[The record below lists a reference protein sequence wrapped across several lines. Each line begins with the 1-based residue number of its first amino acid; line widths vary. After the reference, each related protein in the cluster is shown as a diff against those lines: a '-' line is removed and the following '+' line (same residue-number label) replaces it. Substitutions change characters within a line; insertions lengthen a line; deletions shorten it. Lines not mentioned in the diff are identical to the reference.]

1 MRGTSGSDTTR
12 SPSAP
17 IVVGV
22 DGSASALA
30 AVGWAA
36 AECARHHVP
45 LRLVHGFMLPAS
57 GYPEMLINATEARHA
72 IEQQARDWLTE
83 AAATARAAA
92 PDVKITTEVLCCG
105 AAGLLIEESRKARLV
120 VVGSRGLGTVTGL
133 LVGSTAV
140 ALAAHGHSPVVVVR
154 GMAVPD
160 GPVVVGVDGSPTSE
174 AALAFAFE
182 AASTRG
188 VALTALMTSQD
199 FTVDS
204 AYHVSRIAIDWAQVE
219 EDERRLLAQ
228 RLAGWQ
234 EKYPDVEVRR
244 VVLRDRPARALMR
257 YGAEAQLLVVGSHGH
272 GGFAGMLLGSTSQAL
287 VHHAPCPLAIVRP
300 PK

>member
-1 MRGTSGSDTTR
+1 MK

-17 IVVGV
+17 IVCGV

-36 AECARHHVP
+36 QECARHQVP
-45 LRLVHGFMLPAS
+45 LRLVHAFMLPS
-57 GYPEMLINATEARHA
+57 GDYPEIVLNGDGIRQAMEEQGRAWLEEAR
-72 IEQQARDWLTE
+72 
-83 AAATARAAA
+83 ATARASA
-92 PDVKITTEVLCCG
+92 PETEVTTEVICSG
-105 AAGLLIEESRKARLV
+105 AGALLIELSKSARQV
-120 VVGSRGLGTVTGL
+120 AVGSRGLGTVTGL

-140 ALAAHGHSPVVVVR
+140 ALAAHGQSPVIVVR
-154 GMAVPD
+154 GTAVPH

-182 AASTRG
+182 EASLRNTS
-188 VALTALMTSQD
+188 LTAVMTIAD
-199 FTVDS
+199 FTGGS
-204 AYHVSRIAIDWAQVE
+204 AYTMSRLSIDWGQAE

-234 EKYPDVEVRR
+234 EKYPDVVINRIA
-244 VVLRDRPARALMR
+244 LRDRPARALMR

-272 GGFAGMLLGSTSQAL
+272 GGFAGMLLGSTGQAL

-300 PK
+300 PKK

>member
-1 MRGTSGSDTTR
+1 
-12 SPSAP
+12 
-17 IVVGV
+17 
-22 DGSASALA
+22 
-30 AVGWAA
+30 
-36 AECARHHVP
+36 VP
-45 LRLVHGFMLPAS
+45 LRLVHGFMVPVS
-57 GYPEMLINATEARHA
+57 GYPEFVITAVEARQA

-83 AAATARAAA
+83 AAAAARATA
-92 PDVKITTEVLCCG
+92 PGVEITTEVLSCG
-105 AAGLLIEESRKARLV
+105 AGGLLVEESKRARLV

-154 GMAVPD
+154 GTETPH

-174 AALAFAFE
+174 AALGFAFE
-182 AASTRG
+182 AASSRG
-188 VALTALMTSQD
+188 VVLIALMTSQD
-199 FTVDS
+199 FTLDS
-204 AYHVSRIAIDWAQVE
+204 AYNVSRIATNWAQVE

-234 EKYPDVEVRR
+234 EKYPDVQVHR

-272 GGFAGMLLGSTSQAL
+272 GGFAGMLIGSTSQAL
-287 VHHAPCPLAIVRP
+287 VHHAPCPLAIVRL

>member
-1 MRGTSGSDTTR
+1 MRGTSRGDR
-12 SPSAP
+12 PKSPSAP

-30 AVGWAA
+30 AVSWAA

-45 LRLVHGFMLPAS
+45 LRLVHGFMLPTS
-57 GYPEMLINATEARHA
+57 DYPEVLVTSAEVLHA
-72 IEQQARDWLTE
+72 IEQQVRDWLTE
-83 AAATARAAA
+83 AAAAARATA
-92 PDVKITTEVLCCG
+92 PDVEITTEILCCG

-140 ALAAHGHSPVVVVR
+140 ALTAHAHSPVVVVR
-154 GMAVPD
+154 GTETAH

-174 AALAFAFE
+174 AALAFAFDE
-182 AASTRG
+182 ASTRG
-188 VALTALMTSQD
+188 AVLVAVMTSQD

-204 AYHVSRIAIDWAQVE
+204 AYNVSRMAVDWAQVE

-234 EKYPDVEVRR
+234 EKYPDVDVHR

-257 YGAEAQLLVVGSHGH
+257 YAAQAQLLVVGSHGH
-272 GGFAGMLLGSTSQAL
+272 GGFTGMLIGSTSQAL

-300 PK
+300 VK

>member
-1 MRGTSGSDTTR
+1 MK

-30 AVGWAA
+30 AVSWAA

-57 GYPEMLINATEARHA
+57 DYPELLVTGDEVRHA
-72 IEQQARDWLTE
+72 IEEQVRGWLTE
-83 AAATARAAA
+83 AAAAARATA
-92 PDVKITTEVLCCG
+92 PDVEITTDILCCG
-105 AAGLLIEESRKARLV
+105 AAGLLVEESTKARLV

-133 LVGSTAV
+133 IVGSTAV
-140 ALAAHGHSPVVVVR
+140 ALVAHAHSPVVVVR
-154 GMAVPD
+154 GTETPHGA
-160 GPVVVGVDGSPTSE
+160 VVVGVDGSPTSE
-174 AALAFAFE
+174 AALAFAFDE
-182 AASTRG
+182 ASTRG
-188 VALTALMTSQD
+188 VALVAVMTSQD
-199 FTVDS
+199 FTVDT
-204 AYHVSRIAIDWAQVE
+204 AYNVSRIAVDWAQVE

-257 YGAEAQLLVVGSHGH
+257 YAAEAQLLVVGSHGH
-272 GGFAGMLLGSTSQAL
+272 GGFAGMLIGSTSQAL

-300 PK
+300 AK

>member
-1 MRGTSGSDTTR
+1 MTGSSR
-12 SPSAP
+12 SDKNKAPSAP

-22 DGSASALA
+22 DGSDSALA

-36 AECARHHVP
+36 AECARQHVP
-45 LRLVHGFMLPAS
+45 LRLVHGYLVVT
-57 GYPEMLINATEARHA
+57 GYPEMVITDPEVRGLLER
-72 IEQQARDWLTE
+72 QGRDWLTE
-83 AAATARAAA
+83 AAAAARATA
-92 PDVKITTEVLCCG
+92 PDVEVTTELQCSG
-105 AAGLLIEESRKARLV
+105 ATGLLVDESKKARLV
-120 VVGSRGLGTVTGL
+120 VIGSRGRGTVTGL
-133 LVGSTAV
+133 LLGSTAV

-154 GMAVPD
+154 GTETPD

-182 AASTRG
+182 TASGRG
-188 VALTALMTSQD
+188 AALTAVMTTQD

-204 AYHVSRIAIDWAQVE
+204 VYNASRIAIDWAQVE
-219 EDERRLLAQ
+219 EDGRRLLAQ

-234 EKYPDVEVRR
+234 EKYPDVEVHR
-244 VVLRDRPARALMR
+244 VVMRDRPARALLR
-257 YGAEAQLLVVGSHGH
+257 FGAEAQLLVVGSHGH

-287 VHHAPCPLAIVRP
+287 VHHAPCPLAIVRT